1 MSLRSRSVN
10 EEIEVELK
18 VKIKLTSVDHHNVV
32 SDIQV
37 AQAIQEFKDEIKSE
51 LKYKLDGEY
60 RQELLRSVHYV
71 EYEVTTL

>member
-18 VKIKLTSVDHHNVV
+18 VRIKLTSFDHHNVV
-32 SDIQV
+32 SDSQV
-37 AQAIQEFKDEIKSE
+37 TQAIQEFKDEIKSE

>member
-18 VKIKLTSVDHHNVV
+18 VKIKLTSVDNHNGV
-32 SDIQV
+32 SDIQL

-60 RQELLRSVHYV
+60 RQELLTSVDYV
-71 EYEVTTL
+71 EYVVTTL